1 MNRKGFTMVELLGA
15 IVILGILMTLGM
27 NTFFRQREKSSR
39 KAYDMMHEGVY
50 SAAEEYYMDSV
61 GDNSDVSVD
70 KLVELDY
77 LDGAAD
83 PWDKGGKCTGTV
95 KKCLR
100 NSNKKS
106 GDKIDLYEYV
116 VTLKCSKVTKCLMY
130 PGKNP
135 CPAGNVCPPVNS

>member
-15 IVILGILMTLGM
+15 IVILGILMAMGI
-27 NTFFRQREKSSR
+27 NTFFRQREKSAR
-39 KAYDMMHEGVY
+39 NTYNMMHESVY
-50 SAAEEYYMDSV
+50 NAAEEYYMDSL
-61 GDNSDVSVD
+61 GDNDDVSVD
-70 KLVELDY
+70 RLVELDY

-83 PWDKGGKCTGTV
+83 PWNKGGKCTGTV

-106 GDKIDLYEYV
+106 GDRIDLYEYV
-116 VTLKCSKVTKCLMY
+116 VTLRCSKGNKCLLY

-135 CPAGNVCPPVNS
+135 CPAGNECPPVDS